1 MFWINFNLIAY
12 HSQTDFLS
20 YFLTQKVSIFYD
32 FHQGLGK
39 DTSNASHIDC
49 FKLVVSSSTPHEKNK
64 KTFYPILTKRL
75 GESIKYLSISIQLY
89 CANKRRNFVAMHNLF

>member
-64 KTFYPILTKRL
+64 KNIFSNIDKAFR
-75 GESIKYLSISIQLY
+75 GVHKVFINIHSIVLCQ
-89 CANKRRNFVAMHNLF
+89 